1 MTTFLIAL
9 VLTAAL
15 LHASWNALAKSSG
28 SPEFSIAAYKLTG
41 SLICLCLVP
50 FFPLPNAGA
59 WPYIIASVII
69 HNLYYYS
76 MAQAYRAGD
85 LSQVYPLFRGLAP
98 VLVAIG
104 AAIFAQEWLGS
115 GTVVGLLLISA
126 GLMSVTLLGEGKITA
141 VALRWG
147 LITSVL
153 IATYTLIDGIGV
165 RQTHNSMSYILWLF
179 VFEIV
184 PIGGWLLLFRKEQ
197 WFNYMRSSA
206 SSVVFGAVASGLAY
220 GLVIFA
226 MSFGAMAIV
235 SSLRETSVI
244 FAALIGTVLL
254 GEPFGRKRLTAAVLV
269 GAGIILMRILQ

>member
-1 MTTFLIAL
+1 
-9 VLTAAL
+9 
-15 LHASWNALAKSSG
+15 
-28 SPEFSIAAYKLTG
+28 
-41 SLICLCLVP
+41 
-50 FFPLPNAGA
+50 
-59 WPYIIASVII
+59 
-69 HNLYYYS
+69 
-76 MAQAYRAGD
+76 MA
-85 LSQVYPLFRGLAP
+85 
-98 VLVAIG
+98 
-104 AAIFAQEWLGS
+104 
-115 GTVVGLLLISA
+115 GLLLISA
-126 GLMSVTLLGEGKITA
+126 GLMSVTLLGEGRITA
-141 VALRWG
+141 LALRWG

-165 RQTHNSMSYILWLF
+165 RQTDNSMSYILWLF

-184 PIGGWLLLFRKEQ
+184 PIGGWLLLFRKKE

-206 SSVVFGAVASGLAY
+206 GSVVFGAVASGLAY

-269 GAGIILMRILQ
+269 GTGIIVMRILQ